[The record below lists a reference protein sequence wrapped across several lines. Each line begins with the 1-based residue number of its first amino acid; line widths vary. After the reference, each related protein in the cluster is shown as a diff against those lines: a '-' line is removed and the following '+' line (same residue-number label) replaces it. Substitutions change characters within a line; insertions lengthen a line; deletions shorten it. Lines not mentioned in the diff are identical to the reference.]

1 MCTAASVSAET
12 GDLFITYQQAM
23 RQEETEKLS
32 LSTQETKLDQLLEKN
47 LKALKRYFSKERTLR
62 EKKAYD
68 SFPFFTFS
76 TQKHFRKMPRC
87 IIRTL

>member
-32 LSTQETKLDQLLEKN
+32 LSTQEN
-47 LKALKRYFSKERTLR
+47 KAWSTLR
-62 EKKAYD
+62 KEFKSFEKV
-68 SFPFFTFS
+68 F
-76 TQKHFRKMPRC
+76 
-87 IIRTL
+87 